1 MDRGGGNAPLHMELK
16 VIKGGGGGGGGGGC
30 VCVGVV
36 GGDGGGVGSK
46 ATGGGGRKGHLG
58 RWIHRS
64 NGEYVLPY

>member
-1 MDRGGGNAPLHMELK
+1 VGD
-16 VIKGGGGGGGGGGC
+16 
-30 VCVGVV
+30 VCVWGVV